1 MVDGRRP
8 GLLDAAVFAYTWTVL
23 LKLRDGELARI
34 IKKFDNLVRHANHL
48 KQAVYPS
55 VDIK

>member
-1 MVDGRRP
+1 VTDFRRP

-23 LKLRDGELARI
+23 IKLREGELAGI
-34 IKKFDNLVRHANHL
+34 IKRFDNLVRHANRL
-48 KQAVYPS
+48 KQTVYPS

>member
-1 MVDGRRP
+1 
-8 GLLDAAVFAYTWTVL
+8 LLDAAVFAYTWTVL
-23 LKLRDGELARI
+23 IKIREGKLAGIVKR
-34 IKKFDNLVRHANHL
+34 FDNLVRHANRL